1 MKWSSIAKFLL
12 GSILGIAIL
21 ISGSL
26 ALGYYLMTRLTQTP
40 PKPTFANDLQ
50 AATPDSNESTPAVAE
65 ATPTPASPLEPGTY
79 RAQVVYPQGLLLR
92 DSSNVDANQIGGVA
106 YQQPVVVLEE
116 SADKD
121 WQKIRLE
128 SGEEGWVKAGNLER
142 VN

>member
-1 MKWSSIAKFLL
+1 MKWSSIVKFLI
-12 GSILGIAIL
+12 GSILGIAVL

-26 ALGYYLMTRLTQTP
+26 ALGYYFMTRLTRTP
-40 PKPTFANDLQ
+40 PRPTFANDVQ
-50 AATPDSNESTPAVAE
+50 AASSASTESTPAVAD
-65 ATPTPASPLEPGTY
+65 TPTPASPLEPGTY
-79 RAQVVYPQGLLLR
+79 RAQVVYSQGLLLR
-92 DSSNVDANQIGGVA
+92 DSSSVDANQIGGVA

-116 SADKD
+116 SADKN